1 MEEVTM
7 CAEAWMASYLME
19 VGWELHVN
27 SNPDVT
33 PSLIKGKTIGN
44 TTTFTSESISH
55 DAVIDLLT
63 KSKSVEKRCEF
74 EAEGFRQS
82 IYHWV
87 KWQSYVGP
95 LSLVW
100 RLYAVFQ

>member
-1 MEEVTM
+1 MEATSM

-27 SNPDVT
+27 SNPDVM
-33 PSLIKGKTIGN
+33 PALIKGQTVGN
-44 TTTFTSESISH
+44 TTTFTSEPICH

-63 KSKSVEKRCEF
+63 KSESVKKRCEF
-74 EAEGFRQS
+74 ESEGFRQS

-87 KWQSYVGP
+87 K
-95 LSLVW
+95 
-100 RLYAVFQ
+100 